1 MAAHQTSRYLRYLP
15 GIYQDIASDLATLL
29 QPFEAQLAAFDALL
43 EVVDAYVA
51 PGLTPAADF
60 LPWLAGWVAL
70 TLDEEWEESTRR
82 RLIGQ
87 AVELYRWRGTAHGLR
102 RYLQLYTGL
111 PLAQI
116 EIREGRWPA
125 GMQIGLASRIGGSV
139 GGALP
144 AAIRKVVRRM
154 PPQYHDFYVLEAA
167 APPDHPHVAP
177 GTPIRRYLDA
187 AQIVRVEMEGETV
200 RIWPRGAT
208 APAVYAPATITRRN
222 QLVDDLHT
230 LTGRDGAVVD
240 YRGDGRI
247 IEETPLPYRFV
258 VRLHVPST
266 QYAQLVTPR
275 WLRKVRDII
284 HLEKP
289 AHTIYHLRV
298 LRFKTPRALAPMQI
312 GVRSTIGLDTSI
324 GLNTSIGFDTSSSLA
339 AISEPENHV
348 R

>member
-1 MAAHQTSRYLRYLP
+1 MTAHQTSRYLRYLP

-29 QPFEAQLAAFDALL
+29 RPFEAQFDMFDALL
-43 EVVDAYVA
+43 AVVDAYVA

-111 PLAQI
+111 SLAQI

-125 GMQIGLASRIGGSV
+125 GMQIGMASRIGGCE

-144 AAIRKVVRRM
+144 TAISKVVRRM
-154 PPQYHDFYVLEAA
+154 PPRYHDFYVLEAA
-167 APPDHPHVAP
+167 AAADHRRVPP
-177 GTPIRRYLDA
+177 GTRIQRYLDA
-187 AQIVRVEMEGETV
+187 AQIARVESEGEMV

-208 APAVYAPATITRRN
+208 TPEVYAPATITRRN

-230 LTGRDGAVVD
+230 LTARDGTLIE

-247 IEETPLPYRFV
+247 IEDTPLPYRFV

-266 QYAQLVTPR
+266 HYAQLVTPR
-275 WLRKVRDII
+275 WLRKVRGII

-298 LRFKTPRALAPMQI
+298 LRHKALPALAPMQI
-312 GVRSTIGLDTSI
+312 GVRSTIGLDTNI
-324 GLNTSIGFDTSSSLA
+324 GLA
-339 AISEPENHV
+339 AISGPENNV
-348 R
+348 K